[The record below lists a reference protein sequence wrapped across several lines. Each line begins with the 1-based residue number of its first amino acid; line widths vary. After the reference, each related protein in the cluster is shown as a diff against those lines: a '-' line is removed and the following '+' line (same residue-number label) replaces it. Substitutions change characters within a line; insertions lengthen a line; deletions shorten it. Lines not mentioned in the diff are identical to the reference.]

1 MWQFVCVCVYA
12 YVCTWLIDKEWGN
25 IIDSSSL
32 TFLFTS
38 VPNSW
43 MVPSTFFTSTKVDS
57 LLLSSSFNSLV
68 SFGSSAAMRETG
80 LKELASFWREMV
92 KKWHGTYRKNTCT
105 CVQCTCTCCIVHVYK
120 PYRDKQRKSSKYYYE
135 LKLFW
140 LEGLDTGTSL
150 YLYRVLY
157 TIKYLD
163 GKRYLHCCHVVPST
177 WIRPDRTPA
186 M

>member
-1 MWQFVCVCVYA
+1 MSSILTIHESWKPPWVQIPWQPHVHVDLKLSPFMYNGVYGVYLNLSFDFLRVSISFV
-12 YVCTWLIDKEWGN
+12 N
-25 IIDSSSL
+25 
-32 TFLFTS
+32 F
-38 VPNSW
+38 
-43 MVPSTFFTSTKVDS
+43 
-57 LLLSSSFNSLV
+57 LSSDPENWRINSCCSGILNGWACPTR
-68 SFGSSAAMRETG
+68 SGDHLPSLFHYPPQ
-80 LKELASFWREMV
+80 LYKEKQLDINNSRS
-92 KKWHGTYRKNTCT
+92 
-105 CVQCTCTCCIVHVYK
+105 K

-135 LKLFW
+135 LKIQRKFW

-163 GKRYLHCCHVVPST
+163 GKRYPHCCHVVPST